1 VPEDAD
7 RPRLRPPTARGDRA
21 RALAPVPAVA
31 VVTAPQYVLAVD
43 GGGTNT
49 QALITDLQGGV
60 LARGLGPSSN
70 LHNVGLERS
79 CQAIATAVDGALA
92 QVRGAQAAVPSA
104 GAGAR
109 WAAAGI
115 ASACLGLSG
124 VDSAD
129 DEAQISRW
137 LREQALAPRLMVV
150 NDSELV
156 LAGGTPAG
164 WGIAL
169 ISGTGSVCLGRTAEG
184 RSARVGGWGPLIG
197 DEGSGYH
204 IARLAL
210 QRATQTADGRAE
222 AAALLKAVLR
232 HWSLAEPTALIRH
245 VHAPTTSA
253 ADIAALATVVLDL
266 AGRNDA
272 AAIEVIAQAARE
284 LAVHVDTIARLLK
297 LSKPPLALGGG
308 LLLRAV
314 LRKELLAAVQT
325 ELGPV
330 AQVADPPLGA
340 VVLARRLLQG
350 GARPS

>member
-1 VPEDAD
+1 MT
-7 RPRLRPPTARGDRA
+7 PP
-21 RALAPVPAVA
+21 
-31 VVTAPQYVLAVD
+31 QFVLAVD

-49 QALITDLQGGV
+49 QALLTDLEGRA

-92 QVRGAQAAVPSA
+92 QVRGASPSA
-104 GAGAR
+104 GGRPGGGGR
-109 WAAAGI
+109 WATAGI

-124 VDSAD
+124 VDSKEDA
-129 DEAQISRW
+129 AQISKW

-164 WGIAL
+164 WGVAL
-169 ISGTGSVCLGRTAEG
+169 ISGTGSVCLGRTADG
-184 RSARVGGWGPLIG
+184 RSARVGGWGPLLG

-204 IARLAL
+204 LATL
-210 QRATQTADGRAE
+210 AMRKATQAADGRAD
-222 AAALLKAVLR
+222 AGGLLKAILR
-232 HWSLAEPTALIRH
+232 HWSLPEPTSLIRH
-245 VHAPTTSA
+245 VHAPTTTAS
-253 ADIAALATVVLDL
+253 DIAALATVVLDL
-266 AGRNDA
+266 AGRNDPA
-272 AAIEVIAQAARE
+272 ALAVVAEGARE
-284 LAVHVDTIARLLK
+284 LALHVDTVVRALK
-297 LSKPPLALGGG
+297 LQRPPVGLGGA
-308 LLLRAV
+308 LLLRSS
-314 LRKELLAAVQT
+314 LRKAVLAAVES

-350 GARPS
+350 AASPS